1 MFGTMKRG
9 ANAYANIGMETGV
22 LAANPHKL
30 ITMLFDGAL
39 VAIAMGKKHMA
50 DGDIKSKGKSITH
63 AILIIDNGLRASLNK
78 DVGGELALNL
88 DSLYEYMSRRLF
100 QANAGN
106 DPAILDEIHSL
117 LSDIRSAWEQI
128 SPNAPQAA
136 LAQAPVQAPVANE
149 AGPSPTRLAKV

>member
-39 VAIAMGKKHMA
+39 VAIALGKKHMA
-50 DGDIKSKGKSITH
+50 DGDIRSKGKSITH

-100 QANAGN
+100 QANATN
-106 DPAILDEIHSL
+106 DPAILDEVHGL
-117 LSDIRSAWEQI
+117 LTDIRSAWEQI
-128 SPNAPQAA
+128 NPNGTPGVAPQVPAA
-136 LAQAPVQAPVANE
+136 YE
-149 AGPSPTRLAKV
+149 AAVSPTRLAKV

>member
-39 VAIAMGKKHMA
+39 VAIALGKKHMA
-50 DGDIKSKGKSITH
+50 DGDIRSKGKSITH

-78 DVGGELALNL
+78 NVGGELALNL

-100 QANAGN
+100 QANATN
-106 DPAILDEIHSL
+106 DPSILDEVHGL
-117 LSDIRSAWEQI
+117 LTDIRSAWEQI
-128 SPNAPQAA
+128 NPNGAPNLAPQMPAA
-136 LAQAPVQAPVANE
+136 YE
-149 AGPSPTRLAKV
+149 AAVSPTGLAKV